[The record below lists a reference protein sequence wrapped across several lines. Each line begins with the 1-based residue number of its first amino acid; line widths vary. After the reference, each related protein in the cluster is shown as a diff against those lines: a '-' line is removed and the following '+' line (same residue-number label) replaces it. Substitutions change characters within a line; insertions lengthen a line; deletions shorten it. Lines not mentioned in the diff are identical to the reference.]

1 MAKHILNLGIDNRLK
16 SNDETL
22 VNDIA
27 NLSIN
32 GKKKCFYSFATKYC
46 SHHNPINFP
55 IYDSYVDKILNYYK
69 RKDHFYDFKREDL
82 TMKKKI
88 LIVFLIIIV
97 IALVGVGYFVFTD
110 MMQEDKLKTELSEL
124 NDLVNAENI
133 DMDVINERLD
143 RRITTGDYEKVE
155 DAYKSYLRDNFD
167 NSIQIANILNDEK
180 ITTLLTV
187 ENYQQDGK
195 DFTNSKE
202 YITNTRE
209 TLEDCKNK
217 YTEFFSED
225 KAMSYINSKGLD
237 SYYTDLYRN
246 ELMGDMDLA
255 SQDTTVQ
262 DSIDEVIS
270 ILNTSEEV
278 LNLLSENQDAWEIE
292 GENIV
297 FNSDSLS
304 NQYDSLINS
313 L

>member
-1 MAKHILNLGIDNRLK
+1 
-16 SNDETL
+16 
-22 VNDIA
+22 
-27 NLSIN
+27 
-32 GKKKCFYSFATKYC
+32 
-46 SHHNPINFP
+46 
-55 IYDSYVDKILNYYK
+55 
-69 RKDHFYDFKREDL
+69 
-82 TMKKKI
+82 MKKKI
-88 LIVFLIIIV
+88 LIVLLIIIV

-133 DMDVINERLD
+133 NMDAVNEKLD

-187 ENYQQDGK
+187 ENYESDGK
-195 DFTNSKE
+195 DFTESKE

-209 TLEDCKNK
+209 TLEECKAK
-217 YTEFFSED
+217 YTEFLTEE
-225 KAMSYINSKGLD
+225 KAMSYINDKGLD
-237 SYYTDLYRN
+237 SYYTDLYKN
-246 ELMGDMDLA
+246 EFIGDMSSA

-262 DSIDEVIS
+262 DSIDEVIG

-278 LNLLSENQDAWEIE
+278 LNLLSENQDSWEID
-292 GENIV
+292 GENIS
-297 FNSDSLS
+297 FNSESLS
-304 NQYDSLINS
+304 NQYDELINS

>member
-1 MAKHILNLGIDNRLK
+1 
-16 SNDETL
+16 
-22 VNDIA
+22 
-27 NLSIN
+27 
-32 GKKKCFYSFATKYC
+32 
-46 SHHNPINFP
+46 
-55 IYDSYVDKILNYYK
+55 
-69 RKDHFYDFKREDL
+69 
-82 TMKKKI
+82 MKKKI
-88 LIVFLIIIV
+88 LIVLLIIIV

-133 DMDVINERLD
+133 DMDAINEKLD

-187 ENYQQDGK
+187 ENYESDGK
-195 DFTNSKE
+195 DFTESKE

-209 TLEDCKNK
+209 TLEECKAK
-217 YTEFFSED
+217 YTEFLTEE
-225 KAMSYINSKGLD
+225 KAMSYINDKGLD
-237 SYYTDLYRN
+237 SYYTDLYKN
-246 ELMGDMDLA
+246 EFIGDMSSA

-262 DSIDEVIS
+262 DSIDEVIT

-278 LNLLSENQDAWEIE
+278 LNLLSENQNSWEIE
-292 GENIV
+292 GEKIV
-297 FNSDSLS
+297 FNSESLS
-304 NQYDSLINS
+304 NEYDELINS